1 MATKSKKTEDAV
13 EKAKAVTAEAA
24 EKVKAVAED
33 AAKKGEAAVKATK
46 RTVKKVAETAAEK
59 TSAVKKAAAAK
70 KAVKK
75 AEITTKVVIE
85 LAENSASADT
95 LIERAKEDWSAKG
108 NSLEDIKELSLY
120 VNATEG
126 MVYYVVND
134 DYLSGSFAF

>member
-13 EKAKAVTAEAA
+13 EKVKAVASEAA
-24 EKVKAVAED
+24 EKVKTVAED

-59 TSAVKKAAAAK
+59 TESVKKAASAKKAAK
-70 KAVKK
+70 KS
-75 AEITTKVVIE
+75 EITTKVVIE

-95 LIERAKEDWSAKG
+95 LIELAKEDWAAKG
-108 NSLEDIKELSLY
+108 NSLEDIKELALY